1 LTHRFFVVQ
10 LRVPDG
16 GPFTL
21 ELDFLDAARRRR
33 RLVFSSAFKAVDR
46 TELHV
51 KVPLPLVALLPCGV
65 WVDLVFDVHELAAS
79 SFGDGTPTKTAQ
91 RKSSRSA
98 AATDAQTCFAAL
110 TAVTIG
116 PTCTVRRIFTLGRSP
131 AASVETSYG
140 GDGDVSSAFASSGA
154 IPAKHACPGGAQL
167 CIVTMPSVVAALAA
181 LAPSTRAKVAPA
193 RRAGRNVAFGRRSSP
208 AALVAS
214 GGGGGNTVGSA
225 RRARARPATAASRSR
240 ATASTRAPAA
250 QQRQRPAT
258 TGSRTR
264 PRNAGAASRT
274 PALGAAARPRSR
286 SAARERRATSST
298 AVRRAATSSR
308 SLRSAAGEHIFGEL
322 LDDVGGD
329 RRRRGAPALSATPAA
344 GRSRNPFRQASP
356 SLSSRVRAMRSP
368 GSAPTPTPRS
378 EVVVEEYDEASL
390 LRDALQNYAPRAAA
404 DAWVEEEH
412 AVLVKAP
419 VRMIDAAVGYGEG
432 EGSRSAT
439 PSPAR
444 TGSAPR
450 SPPSSPART
459 LSRSPPRS
467 RSPARSKRAGL
478 RASFDRPFASPRAAP
493 SGSSSPMS
501 LRVLAAARRSF
512 ERQSFERASA
522 NQILQ
527 SLEQDERVEEGIV
540 RLEQSLDRSGSSL
553 RVLRAARQSA
563 DYDASDDVGEAVE
576 ESVSPSSLRRGALE
590 SRPHSGASAASA
602 VRAREWSVG
611 SAQLDRAASPV
622 TAAAA
627 SRSPPRATSP
637 SAAFRESL
645 DRSREDLCAASRS
658 FSSRS
663 SASAASP
670 AASRSGLGGRLS
682 FEAEYAITELEG
694 REIAGLDLDLDLDM
708 SAASP
713 LGGAASPLGE
723 TEMLEGL
730 LAREQAHLLALETQ
744 GQQLDFEPIAEDV
757 APEAGGRGE
766 TARGEEEMLYDPVL
780 NAYYDPVEGKFYR
793 LK

>member
-1 LTHRFFVVQ
+1 MRAVQSSHKTTLFGSSYQGVDSCVDVLVPKGTDPSAGWKVEGKVKKIFDKSARGYVFHLGGGRGTALKLPRERRTVLGLTHRFFVVQ

-131 AASVETSYG
+131 AASAETSYG

-286 SAARERRATSST
+286 NAARERRATSST
-298 AVRRAATSSR
+298 AVRRAATS
-308 SLRSAAGEHIFGEL
+308 
-322 LDDVGGD
+322 
-329 RRRRGAPALSATPAA
+329 
-344 GRSRNPFRQASP
+344 
-356 SLSSRVRAMRSP
+356 
-368 GSAPTPTPRS
+368 
-378 EVVVEEYDEASL
+378 
-390 LRDALQNYAPRAAA
+390 
-404 DAWVEEEH
+404 
-412 AVLVKAP
+412 
-419 VRMIDAAVGYGEG
+419 
-432 EGSRSAT
+432 
-439 PSPAR
+439 
-444 TGSAPR
+444 
-450 SPPSSPART
+450 
-459 LSRSPPRS
+459 
-467 RSPARSKRAGL
+467 
-478 RASFDRPFASPRAAP
+478 
-493 SGSSSPMS
+493 
-501 LRVLAAARRSF
+501 
-512 ERQSFERASA
+512 
-522 NQILQ
+522 
-527 SLEQDERVEEGIV
+527 
-540 RLEQSLDRSGSSL
+540 
-553 RVLRAARQSA
+553 
-563 DYDASDDVGEAVE
+563 
-576 ESVSPSSLRRGALE
+576 
-590 SRPHSGASAASA
+590 
-602 VRAREWSVG
+602 
-611 SAQLDRAASPV
+611 
-622 TAAAA
+622 
-627 SRSPPRATSP
+627 
-637 SAAFRESL
+637 
-645 DRSREDLCAASRS
+645 
-658 FSSRS
+658 
-663 SASAASP
+663 
-670 AASRSGLGGRLS
+670 
-682 FEAEYAITELEG
+682 
-694 REIAGLDLDLDLDM
+694 
-708 SAASP
+708 
-713 LGGAASPLGE
+713 
-723 TEMLEGL
+723 
-730 LAREQAHLLALETQ
+730 
-744 GQQLDFEPIAEDV
+744 
-757 APEAGGRGE
+757 
-766 TARGEEEMLYDPVL
+766 
-780 NAYYDPVEGKFYR
+780 
-793 LK
+793 